1 MHIFLFTFFTSYF
14 IITERSLPTPGET
27 RWNSTFDCMSVALKQ
42 VEAKKLNN
50 LYVKLGLAPLSDEE
64 RATLLKYLI
73 VMEPIAKYLDN
84 FQAEKNC
91 YLGVVLPSLV
101 KLKDK
106 LIDMQLTLLSPLRNS
121 LLDKIDDR

>member
-1 MHIFLFTFFTSYF
+1 
-14 IITERSLPTPGET
+14 
-27 RWNSTFDCMSVALKQ
+27 MSVALKQ

-64 RATLLKYLI
+64 RATLLEYLI
-73 VMEPIAKYLDN
+73 VMEPITKYLDN